1 MKEQLEKDGYIILKD
16 FFKESQLLRL
26 KNNVRFIFELQ
37 FKNFGYNIYSPT
49 QLGYLNEKE
58 NMIRLFNEYPEVF
71 KNCGKLI
78 QTGLIEL
85 YELGTNK
92 KLLEILEEELGIKY
106 PLMCTR
112 PVLFFNHPQLAKS
125 EEYYKTP
132 KHQDWPSMEA
142 SQNSLVVWVPLV
154 DVNKENGSIIIY
166 PGSHKQGILPY
177 KTTGGFAEVEYEG
190 ESIQP
195 EMKVGDI
202 AIFSTKLVHKS
213 GDILDDSIRWSCHFR
228 YTDMLEEDFIGRGYP
243 SPYVYSPIT
252 KTKASR

>member
-16 FFKESQLLRL
+16 FIHPSVIQRLR
-26 KNNVRFIFELQ
+26 NNAKFIFERQ
-37 FKNFGYNIYSPT
+37 FLHFNYKRYADVMHTEHGDVNF
-49 QLGYLNEKE
+49 KE

-78 QTGLIEL
+78 QTGLYEL
-85 YELGTNK
+85 YQLGIDEKLRNVFEDELG
-92 KLLEILEEELGIKY
+92 LKY

-132 KHQDWPSMEA
+132 KHQDWPSMQA

-228 YTDMLEEDFIGRGYP
+228 YTDMLENDFIARGYP
-243 SPYVYSPIT
+243 SPYVYKPIT
-252 KTKASR
+252 KM

>member
-1 MKEQLEKDGYIILKD
+1 MDNLKEQLEQDGYVILKD
-16 FFKESQLLRL
+16 LFKPELIEDIKIAAQY
-26 KNNVRFIFELQ
+26 IFKIQ
-37 FKNFGYNIYSPT
+37 FNNFGYKGT
-49 QLGYLNEKE
+49 FQECA
-58 NMIRLFNEYPEVF
+58 IRLFKEQNEVF

-78 QTGLIEL
+78 QTGLPPL
-85 YELGTNK
+85 YQLAINES
-92 KLLEILEEELGIKY
+92 LLNWVSSIGNIKN

-112 PVLFFNHPQLAKS
+112 PVLFFNHPKLAKS
-125 EEYYKTP
+125 VEYYKTP
-132 KHQDWPSMEA
+132 MHQDWPSMEA

-166 PGSHKQGILPY
+166 PGSHKQGILPF

-213 GDILDDSIRWSCHFR
+213 GEILDDSIRWSCHFR
-228 YTDMLEEDFIGRGYP
+228 YTDMLEQDFIERGFP
-243 SPYVYSPIT
+243 SPYEYKP
-252 KTKASR
+252 KTKM

>member
-1 MKEQLEKDGYIILKD
+1 MKEQLEKYGYIVLKN
-16 FFKESQLLRL
+16 FFIKEQIEIIIGLSKQIFNLQFIHFGYKGEFKE
-26 KNNVRFIFELQ
+26 
-37 FKNFGYNIYSPT
+37 NI
-49 QLGYLNEKE
+49 
-58 NMIRLFNEYPEVF
+58 IRLFNEQEEVF
-71 KNCGKLI
+71 KNCGRLI
-78 QTGLIEL
+78 QTGLFPL
-85 YELGTNK
+85 YDIALDNNLTFTLKELGLQFPN
-92 KLLEILEEELGIKY
+92 
-106 PLMCTR
+106 MCTR
-112 PVLFFNHPQLAKS
+112 PVLFFNHPKLAKS

-132 KHQDWPSMEA
+132 MHQDWPSMQA

-166 PGSHKQGILPY
+166 PGSHKKGILPY

-228 YTDMLEEDFIGRGYP
+228 YTDCLEEDFISRGFP
-243 SPYVYSPIT
+243 NPYEYRPIT
-252 KTKASR
+252 KIK